1 MEDEKSEIA
10 QEAIFEII
18 ENQMRDNTPPITKET
33 YTRLKSIGNS
43 HEDAMKLI
51 GCAISVELFEI
62 MSNKQVFNEERYS
75 KNLRNLPDLPWEDE

>member
-18 ENQMRDNTPPITKET
+18 ENQMRDDTPPIAKKT
-33 YTRLKSIGNS
+33 YMRLKAIGHS

-62 MSNKQVFNEERYS
+62 MSNKQTFNDERYS
-75 KNLRNLPDLPWEDE
+75 KNLMNLPDLPWEDD

>member
-33 YTRLKSIGNS
+33 YKRLKAIGHS
-43 HEDAMKLI
+43 HEDTMKLI

-62 MSNKQVFNEERYS
+62 LSNKQTFNEERYS
-75 KNLRNLPDLPWEDE
+75 KNLKNLPDLPWEDD

>member
-33 YTRLKSIGNS
+33 YTRLKAIGHS
-43 HEDAMKLI
+43 HEEAMKLI
-51 GCAISVELFEI
+51 GCSISVELFEI
-62 MSNKQVFNEERYS
+62 TSKKQTFNEERYS
-75 KNLRNLPDLPWEDE
+75 RNLKNLPDLPWEED